1 MNDNYVK
8 KEMIGIL
15 SPKIDYSNNLL
26 NAISMCSRGEK
37 RRSRTWLKVNN
48 KEYIIINFKD
58 KNIDRGKRFSK
69 VLVDYNGFNTLSINK
84 EYIDRLICSR
94 LLIRRA
100 NIIDSNSYIKDMK
113 KILKENQEDN

>member
-48 KEYIIINFKD
+48 KEYVIINFKD

-69 VLVDYNGFNTLSINK
+69 VLVDYNGFNTLGINK